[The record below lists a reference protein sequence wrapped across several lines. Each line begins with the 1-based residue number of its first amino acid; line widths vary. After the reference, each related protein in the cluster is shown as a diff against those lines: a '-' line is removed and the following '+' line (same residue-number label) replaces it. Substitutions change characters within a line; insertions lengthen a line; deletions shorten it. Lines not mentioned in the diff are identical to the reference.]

1 MNKLL
6 LALLTVGL
14 VAQAN
19 AGDLSDQKPGVHS
32 QHQNN
37 FFGQRPYHVAPEE
50 KSNGA
55 NQAWEGTGLV
65 TQDPEQAEK
74 ALIKHNQHQM
84 NFMGKRP
91 YQAPRNAD

>member
-6 LALLTVGL
+6 LAVLSVGL
-14 VAQAN
+14 VAQVQ
-19 AGDLSDQKPGVHS
+19 AGDLSDQKQGVRS
-32 QHQNN
+32 QHQHN
-37 FFGQRPYHVAPEE
+37 FFGQRPYNVAPAE

-74 ALIKHNQHQM
+74 ALMKHNQHQM
-84 NFMGKRP
+84 NFIGKRP
-91 YQAPRNAD
+91 YLAPRNTD